1 MRVVHFV
8 LTIFAMLAFMPIAAY
23 ATDVAAVDDGGFIA
37 MIVSALPALAEL
49 LPAWVAGLI
58 ISLYAVSH
66 AITML
71 PALFTAR
78 WPIWLKTLINLLA
91 ANYGKSK
98 NKDV

>member
-1 MRVVHFV
+1 MRVIHFV
-8 LTIFAMLAFMPIAAY
+8 LAAFAMFAFMPIAAY

-37 MIVSALPALAEL
+37 MIVGALPALAEL

-71 PALFTAR
+71 PVRFTES